1 MRKNLIPLYCC
12 LMVAAAVACKP
23 KEIIVTS
30 VVVNP
35 DKVTLTEGETATLLA
50 TVVPEDATD
59 PSITW
64 SSSNQAVAT
73 VNPDGLVTAV
83 KAGTAAV
90 TAKANNG
97 LMANCAV
104 TVENIYKA
112 VDMGLSVKWCS
123 CNLGAT
129 SPEAP
134 GDYYA
139 WGETFTKAKY
149 DWQSYTL
156 CEGGSDTSLKKYSTR
171 SDYGIK
177 DDKTVLEAVDDAATQ
192 ILGGDWRMPTT
203 EEMAELMQESNCT
216 WTKDTVKDV
225 FGYRVTS
232 KKTGNSIFLP
242 AAGVIGGTG
251 GGLVYLGKRGFYW
264 TSSLY
269 DENPSSAYEMSFG
282 SNWLEQEICDRVVGL
297 SIRPVCK

>member
-35 DKVTLTEGETATLLA
+35 DKVTLTEGETATLVA

-73 VNPDGLVTAV
+73 VNPDGIVTAV

-104 TVENIYKA
+104 TVESIYKA
-112 VDMGLSVKWCS
+112 VDLGLSVKWCS

-156 CEGGSDTSLKKYSTR
+156 CEGGSYQSLKKYCTQSY
-171 SDYGIK
+171 YGVI
-177 DDKTVLEAVDDAATQ
+177 DDKTVLEAVDDAAAQ
-192 ILGGDWRMPTT
+192 VLGGDWRMPTS
-203 EEMAELMQESNCT
+203 EEMAELLNSDNCT
-216 WTKDTVKDV
+216 GAKDTVNGV
-225 FGYRVTS
+225 SGYRFTS

-242 AAGVIGGTG
+242 AAGDIGGTG
-251 GGLVYLGKRGFYW
+251 GGLVYLGERGFYW

-269 DENPSSAYEMSFG
+269 DENPSNAYEMSFG
-282 SNWLEQEICDRVVGL
+282 INWLEQGPCGRVGGL